1 MEKAAKKHNI
11 FRQFLEWYFIDQS
24 LLIFK
29 AWINYLRFNFEYFS
43 IPLLLKTFFSPWRRY
58 IWSYGRGFNFKRY
71 LDAFVSNAIF
81 RGLGA
86 ILRFFLIVIGIILEA
101 FVFLA
106 GIIVLALWFFSPFI
120 IISTFVFGLYIFFN
134 L

>member
-1 MEKAAKKHNI
+1 MEKAAKKQNI
-11 FRQFLEWYFIDQS
+11 FWQFLEWYFIDQS

-29 AWINYLRFNFEYFS
+29 AWKNYLRFNFEYFS

-71 LDAFVSNAIF
+71 LDTFVSNAIF

-86 ILRFFLIVIGIILEA
+86 VLRFFLILIGIILEIV
-101 FVFLA
+101 VFLV
-106 GIIVLALWFFSPFI
+106 GIIALVFWFLLPFI
-120 IISTFVFGLYIFFN
+120 VISIFIFGLQIYF
-134 L
+134 

>member
-11 FRQFLEWYFIDQS
+11 LRQFLEWYLYDQPRFI
-24 LLIFK
+24 LK
-29 AWINYLRFNFEYFS
+29 AWKNFLCFNMEYFS

-58 IWSYGRGFNFKRY
+58 TWSYGRGFSFKRY

-86 ILRFFLIVIGIILEA
+86 VVRFFLIVVGIFLEIIIL
-101 FVFLA
+101 FA
-106 GIIVLALWFFSPFI
+106 GIIVIITWFLWPLILIEIFI
-120 IISTFVFGLYIFFN
+120 LGFRILF
-134 L
+134 